1 MDTNALVEGG
11 VTGLQRIVEALEH
24 EGVNV
29 LGAYLIRISGPEGSE
44 EIDLRLVTEDPGPEV
59 LFKYV
64 DLRRAGKL
72 PKVADEVTFTPVRPN
87 NIEASRV
94 LDYARQF
101 DAPPVTLR
109 GVGWKGLFI
118 EDAVVVKYPEEAR
131 AVA

>member
-11 VTGLQRIVEALEH
+11 AAGLQKIVEALEH
-24 EGVNV
+24 EGVDV
-29 LGAYLIRISGPEGSE
+29 VGAYLIRISAPDDSD
-44 EIDLRLVTEDPGPEV
+44 EIDLRLVTNEPGHDV
-59 LFKYV
+59 LFRYV
-64 DLRRAGKL
+64 LLRRSGKL
-72 PKVADEVTFTPVRPN
+72 PKVADEVTFTPVHPN
-87 NIEASRV
+87 DAEASRV

-118 EDAVVVKYPEEAR
+118 EDAVVVKYPEAAR